1 MTNPLSEL
9 STDIMEKARTL
20 DLLGFISSGM
30 KVSAKKKYIWDQM
43 KTEEL
48 QPDNLTRPYYII
60 NIRNATDIE
69 MIHDDN
75 I

>member
-20 DLLGFISSGM
+20 DLLGFISNGM

-48 QPDNLTRPYYII
+48 
-60 NIRNATDIE
+60 
-69 MIHDDN
+69 
-75 I
+75 

>member
-1 MTNPLSEL
+1 
-9 STDIMEKARTL
+9 MEKARTL
-20 DLLGFISSGM
+20 DLLGFISNGM

-48 QPDNLTRPYYII
+48 QPDNLMRPYYII
-60 NIRNATDIE
+60 KNNIRIVTDIE